1 MFFVFG
7 AMRKRLF
14 RPLALFFLLFLS
26 ACAGGIGGGGPSIN
40 PSRPIPVALLVPAGS
55 GNTGDDILATSLEN
69 AARLAIADLQPNVT
83 VDLRV
88 YQTAGQ
94 PDIAA
99 QMARK
104 AVNEGA
110 KIILGPVFAQNAA
123 AAGKAVAASGINV
136 LAFSNNTA
144 IAGGN
149 VFILGPTFQNTANRL
164 VGYAVSQ
171 GRNQIMIVHGLDPAE
186 ETGRDAIARA
196 IAINGATLAGVASF
210 EMSQQGVIDAMR
222 PIADD
227 IRARNPDA
235 IFLTSGTS
243 GALPFLAQLLPENG
257 VDPRQ
262 IQYIGLQR
270 WDIPASALALPG
282 LQGGWFAVPD
292 PALSG
297 NFKARY
303 AQAYGQD
310 PHPIAGLAYDGI
322 AAIGAL
328 AAQGKSDALT
338 QQALTQPSG
347 FAGTGGVFRLLPDG
361 TNQRALAVAT
371 IQENQVVIIDPAPR
385 SFATGAGL

>member
-7 AMRKRLF
+7 AMRKQVLRLF
-14 RPLALFFLLFLS
+14 AFFFLPFLA
-26 ACAGGIGGGGPSIN
+26 ACAGGFGGGGPSIN
-40 PSRPIPVALLVPAGS
+40 PSRPIPVALLVPGGS
-55 GNTGDDILATSLEN
+55 GNTGDDIIAASLEN
-69 AARLAIADLQPNVT
+69 AARMAIADLQPDV
-83 VDLRV
+83 VIDLRV

-99 QMARK
+99 RIARK

-123 AAGKAVAASGINV
+123 AAGKAVAASGVNV

-144 IAGGN
+144 VAGGN

-171 GRNQIMIVHGLDPAE
+171 GRADIMIVHGQDPAE

-196 IAINGATLAGVASF
+196 IALNGANLVGVASF

-222 PIADD
+222 PISDE
-227 IRARNPDA
+227 IKARNPQA

-257 VDPRQ
+257 VDPQQ
-262 IQYIGLQR
+262 IRYIGLQR

-292 PALSG
+292 PALSA

-347 FAGTGGVFRLLPDG
+347 FAGTGGIFRLLPDG

-371 IQENQVVIIDPAPR
+371 IQDNQVMIIDPAPR